1 MNDLACAPA
10 YIRPKPHMPI
20 DWWQPLGNL
29 RYLEKMCISGLVAK
43 RCLLKSVPKRVLHW
57 NLLVIS
63 LVARQVAANQFLGLY
78 DFRWPE
84 KADWCT
90 RGPHLAFK
98 PLYKPKAHEHTLSM
112 IPPFQKMSEVIILV
126 MTSSRFSN
134 CEKSWSRSTNDEDC
148 LHGRVLHIFTSK
160 LNLMFKNHPLH
171 VNPFIMLCKQ
181 NFLS

>member
-112 IPPFQKMSEVIILV
+112 IPPFQKMSEVMLLYFSDDIIKVFQLWKKLV
-126 MTSSRFSN
+126 QIHKWWGLSS
-134 CEKSWSRSTNDEDC
+134 WASTT
-148 LHGRVLHIFTSK
+148 HFHK
-160 LNLMFKNHPLH
+160 
-171 VNPFIMLCKQ
+171 
-181 NFLS
+181 